1 MASMDALSES
11 AEMMIKN
18 IHALS
23 SDGQR
28 VRTSD
33 LAVKTELQPA
43 TVTEMIQRLGEIG
56 LVDYQAYHGVYLT
69 KQGQR
74 VANVIDHRFNI
85 LQRFLTEI
93 LGVEKDEAA
102 EVACRMEHILTRD
115 VETRLSNLLGV
126 DMEDGSN
133 LFCHEVNVDVEPEPD
148 FLPLTNLK
156 EGQTAKVRIILENNE
171 LTETL
176 EQAGLSPGKAWPTGS
191 LAWAHWPSDT
201 GVPRRRERAPRVML
215 SKASSS
221 SWNSVVSSARCKM
234 ELKSRIAIHEA

>member
-1 MASMDALSES
+1 MPRFIIDMTSMDALSES

-23 SDGQR
+23 SDGRR

-33 LAVKTELQPA
+33 LAVKTELKPA

-69 KQGQR
+69 EQGQR

-93 LGVEKDEAA
+93 LGVEKEEAD

-115 VETRLSNLLGV
+115 VETRLSNLLGI
-126 DMEDGSN
+126 DIEEDSN
-133 LFCHEVNVDVEPEPD
+133 LFCHEVNVDVEPEPE

-156 EGQTAKVRIILENNE
+156 EGKTAKVRIILENSE
-171 LTETL
+171 MTKTL
-176 EQAGLSPGKAWPTGS
+176 EQAGLSPGSTIMLKKSKSNSYDVETETGS
-191 LAWAHWPSDT
+191 LSLDDDLAAKII
-201 GVPRRRERAPRVML
+201 VQ
-215 SKASSS
+215 
-221 SWNSVVSSARCKM
+221 N
-234 ELKSRIAIHEA
+234 

>member
-1 MASMDALSES
+1 MPRFIIDMTSMDALSES

-23 SDGQR
+23 SDGRR

-33 LAVKTELQPA
+33 LAVKTELKPA

-69 KQGQR
+69 EQGQR

-93 LGVEKDEAA
+93 LGVEKEEAD

-115 VETRLSNLLGV
+115 VETRLSNLLGI
-126 DMEDGSN
+126 DIEEDCN
-133 LFCHEVNVDVEPEPD
+133 LFCHEVNVDVEPEPE

-156 EGQTAKVRIILENNE
+156 EGKAAKVRIILENSE
-171 LTETL
+171 MTKTL
-176 EQAGLSPGKAWPTGS
+176 EQAGLSPGSTIMLKKSKSNSYDVETEIGS
-191 LAWAHWPSDT
+191 LSLDNDLAAKII
-201 GVPRRRERAPRVML
+201 VQ
-215 SKASSS
+215 
-221 SWNSVVSSARCKM
+221 N
-234 ELKSRIAIHEA
+234 